1 MLEGQYLIDSE
12 VLSSMAAFQS
22 LPSATRLLC
31 RPDSEVLSSMIA
43 MSKQCRLVI
52 AWAVLIASGL
62 WILVLGIYIIEWLNE
77 WVGEI
82 PKMRKMDS

>member
-1 MLEGQYLIDSE
+1 
-12 VLSSMAAFQS
+12 
-22 LPSATRLLC
+22 
-31 RPDSEVLSSMIA
+31 MIA

>member
-1 MLEGQYLIDSE
+1 
-12 VLSSMAAFQS
+12 
-22 LPSATRLLC
+22 
-31 RPDSEVLSSMIA
+31 MIA

-77 WVGEI
+77 WVGGDSENEKNGFLKWF
-82 PKMRKMDS
+82 PKL